1 MTHGSDWKTVK
12 LTDIAEQ
19 IIERVDNPQDSK
31 LIDYIGLE
39 HIESDNLKIPQY
51 GKTSDVT
58 SSKFECKKGDIIF
71 GRRRAYLRK
80 LAISDKDALV
90 STDAI
95 VVRPKTGVL
104 KEFLIIIMQSDKFW
118 EEAISR
124 SAGSLSPR
132 VKWKDIGNFKVTLP
146 PVKKQEEISNLIFS
160 IQENIERSERL
171 IRVCELFRIE
181 FMIDT
186 LQISSNY
193 SGLLSPK
200 LDSIPKGWTVMRIA
214 DLVENTQ
221 NGFPSGKRDE
231 KGIVQIRMNNVTTDG
246 KLCFEHFLKVPKPRN
261 ISKYSIEEGDILFN
275 NTNSVDL
282 VGKSAIFYDAIFD
295 CTFSNHF
302 TRIRVKKEE
311 ILPEVLHSHLLVW
324 QKEGFF
330 KNVAQRHVGQ
340 SEVSLR
346 DVLSAKIAVPPMSTQ
361 KNFITTLLNLERL
374 VSNISLNV
382 ESLSALK
389 RSLVNSMLTGRMS
402 INGDN

>member
-1 MTHGSDWKTVK
+1 VK

-90 STDAI
+90 STAAI
-95 VVRPKTGVL
+95 IVRPKTGVL

-146 PVKKQEEISNLIFS
+146 PVKKQEEISNSIFS

-171 IRVCELFRIE
+171 IRVCKLFRIE

-186 LQISSNY
+186 L
-193 SGLLSPK
+193 
-200 LDSIPKGWTVMRIA
+200 RILGA
-214 DLVENTQ
+214 
-221 NGFPSGKRDE
+221 
-231 KGIVQIRMNNVTTDG
+231 
-246 KLCFEHFLKVPKPRN
+246 
-261 ISKYSIEEGDILFN
+261 
-275 NTNSVDL
+275 
-282 VGKSAIFYDAIFD
+282 
-295 CTFSNHF
+295 
-302 TRIRVKKEE
+302 
-311 ILPEVLHSHLLVW
+311 
-324 QKEGFF
+324 
-330 KNVAQRHVGQ
+330 
-340 SEVSLR
+340 
-346 DVLSAKIAVPPMSTQ
+346 
-361 KNFITTLLNLERL
+361 FITKIRQYSKGLDCYE
-374 VSNISLNV
+374 
-382 ESLSALK
+382 
-389 RSLVNSMLTGRMS
+389 NSRFS
-402 INGDN
+402 